1 MVINQW
7 TMSLMTLSL
16 IWRNKMIIT
25 KNQREIEIMREAGRI
40 VALVHQKMAE
50 VIQPGITTLELDHIA
65 EKIIIEN
72 GAKPSFKN
80 YNGFPASICTSIN
93 EEIVHGIPGQRVLKD
108 GDIISIDVGAQYM
121 GYHGDSAWTYAVG
134 KISDEA
140 KRVMDAT
147 RGSLFAGL
155 EKARP
160 GNRLSDISHAVEM
173 YLNEHGCTTPLEY
186 TGHGVGSALHE
197 DPAVPNYGVPGRG
210 PRLVAGMTLAV
221 EPMGH
226 GGKADIRILEDHW
239 TAVTKDHSLAAH
251 YEHTIVITKDGY
263 EILTKL

>member
-1 MVINQW
+1 
-7 TMSLMTLSL
+7 
-16 IWRNKMIIT
+16 MIIT
-25 KNQREIEIMREAGRI
+25 KNQREIDLMREAGRI

-50 VIQPGITTLELDHIA
+50 VVRPGITTLELNAIA
-65 EKIIIEN
+65 EKIILDH

-93 EEIVHGIPGQRVLKD
+93 EQIVHGIPSKYALKE
-108 GDIISIDVGAQYM
+108 GDIISIDVGACYK

-134 KISDEA
+134 SISDEA
-140 KRVMDAT
+140 KRVMEAT
-147 RGSLFAGL
+147 KGSLFAGL
-155 EKARP
+155 AMVKP
-160 GNRLSDISHAVEM
+160 GNRLSDISHAVEV

-197 DPAVPNYGVPGRG
+197 DPAVPNYGAPGRG
-210 PRLVAGMTLAV
+210 PRLVEGMTLAI

-226 GGKADIRILEDHW
+226 GGKADIHILEDHW
-239 TAVTKDHSLAAH
+239 TAITEDGSLAAH
-251 YEHTIVITKDGY
+251 YEHSIVVTKDGY

>member
-1 MVINQW
+1 
-7 TMSLMTLSL
+7 
-16 IWRNKMIIT
+16 MIIT
-25 KNQREIEIMREAGRI
+25 KNQREIDLMREAGRI

-50 VIQPGITTLELDHIA
+50 VVRPGITTLELNAIA
-65 EKIIIEN
+65 EKIILDH

-93 EEIVHGIPGQRVLKD
+93 EQIVHGIPSKYALKE
-108 GDIISIDVGAQYM
+108 GDIIYIDVGACYK

-134 KISDEA
+134 SISDEA
-140 KRVMDAT
+140 KRVMEAT
-147 RGSLFAGL
+147 KGSLFAGL
-155 EKARP
+155 AMVKP
-160 GNRLSDISHAVEM
+160 GNRLSDISHAVEV

-197 DPAVPNYGVPGRG
+197 DPAVPNYGAPGRG
-210 PRLVAGMTLAV
+210 PRLVEGMTLAI

-226 GGKADIRILEDHW
+226 GGKADIHILEDHW
-239 TAVTKDHSLAAH
+239 TAITEDGSLAAH
-251 YEHTIVITKDGY
+251 YEHSIVVTKDGY